1 MVVGGL
7 EDGHADRV
15 VVERL
20 VDLGDASQPFGDEA
34 AQAGVVAAFGEREL
48 LDVIVHVRDGQRRVD
63 DVGALGDF
71 LDVVVFAV
79 VLVFDFADQFFQD
92 VLHRDQAGRPPELVH
107 DDGDVDLAALELA
120 QQLVDRHG
128 LGHEEGRPQQVADD
142 DQVAVL
148 HEREQVLG
156 VNDAQDFVQ

>member
-20 VDLGDASQPFGDEA
+20 VDLGDTPQPFGDEA
-34 AQAGVVAAFGEREL
+34 AQAGVVAAFGQREL
-48 LDVIVHVRDGQRRVD
+48 LDVVVHVGNGQRRVD
-63 DVGALGDF
+63 DVGALGHF
-71 LDVVVFAV
+71 FDVVVFAV
-79 VLVFDFADQFFQD
+79 VFVFDLADQFFKH
-92 VLHRDQAGRPPELVH
+92 VFHRHQAGRPAELVH
-107 DDGDVDLAALELA
+107 DDGDMHLAALELA

-128 LGHEEGRPQQVADD
+128 LRHEEGRPQQVADD

-156 VNDAQDFVQ
+156 VNDAQDFV